1 MLRGNLR
8 RENPTYR
15 YLAPVA
21 AARRGF
27 KMVLFTASRRNTFV
41 GGTCAL
47 PSALLVFLIWSLSWD
62 RQMSY
67 KHFPSMGTFSHKFS
81 IAPNGETTGWI
92 RKCWAD
98 KLGRTSCITMPSLV
112 GIIRHTPV
120 VDKKSIMCF
129 FVRLSN
135 YEVCENGKRK
145 LY

>member
-92 RKCWAD
+92 RKCWGQIGTDLLYHHA
-98 KLGRTSCITMPSLV
+98 KFGGNHSSHAGCRQ
-112 GIIRHTPV
+112 
-120 VDKKSIMCF
+120 KKSIMCF